1 MMERGKRDEKEKD
14 LLINRRN
21 DLSHEDSVH
30 YKNRLTKAKEDSLNE
45 R

>member
-1 MMERGKRDEKEKD
+1 MMRGKSRGDIGKD

-30 YKNRLTKAKEDSLNE
+30 YKN
-45 R
+45 